1 MSLDEM
7 RSLQFDAPCENLSFS
22 WTPREALDARA
33 NGDLEKASGLETL
46 HDYLTIEDYR
56 DVVCTLLLEVP
67 AAKLPKPNEPMRI
80 YRTADA
86 SCGATWGAILPG
98 ASVSESLAYVK
109 RHADLH
115 LDASHKVLSTMVYPD
130 ELLTLGNPH
139 EFIYVPRNADGAYQR
154 YLQDV
159 QA

>member
-1 MSLDEM
+1 
-7 RSLQFDAPCENLSFS
+7 
-22 WTPREALDARA
+22 
-33 NGDLEKASGLETL
+33 
-46 HDYLTIEDYR
+46 
-56 DVVCTLLLEVP
+56 
-67 AAKLPKPNEPMRI
+67 MRI

-86 SCGATWGAILPG
+86 SCGAKWGAILPG
-98 ASVSESLAYVK
+98 ASVSESLEYVK

-139 EFIYVPRNADGAYQR
+139 EFIYVPRSAQGAYQR